1 MKKLNEDQKMIKQ
14 LKNMNKV
21 SVFMPI
27 FYTFFYG
34 LALVGAIILPEE
46 IIKQKWIIIVIL
58 VLFLTLTWTIFTV
71 EKKHEKEAKEEIDEL
86 IYKIENDIE
95 DEDHLSDEHFENIK
109 KRVLSISR
117 DFIITV
123 VASAALSLII
133 VFKDFLNMNQTLWV
147 ITLGVLG
154 ILATSFFVVSLIKYM
169 KLKSYI

>member
-1 MKKLNEDQKMIKQ
+1 MKKLSEEQKMIKE
-14 LKNMNKV
+14 LKKMNKA
-21 SVFMPI
+21 SMFMPI

-46 IIKQKWIIIVIL
+46 IVKQKWILIVVL
-58 VLFLTLTWTIFTV
+58 VIFLTVTWTIFAF

-95 DEDHLSDEHFENIK
+95 DEDHMSDEHFENIK

-123 VASAALSLII
+123 FASAALSLII
-133 VFKDFLNMNQTLWV
+133 VFKDLLNMSQTLWV

-154 ILATSFFVVSLIKYM
+154 ILTTSFFVVSLIKYM